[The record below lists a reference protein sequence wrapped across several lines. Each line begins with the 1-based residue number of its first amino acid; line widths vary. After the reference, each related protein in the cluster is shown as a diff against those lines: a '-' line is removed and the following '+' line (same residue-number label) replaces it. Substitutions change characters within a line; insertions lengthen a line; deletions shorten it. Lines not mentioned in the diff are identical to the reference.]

1 MPTHQ
6 RNISMVFQDGQ
17 LFAHRSVA
25 RNISYGLEMAGVGS
39 SQRDERVR
47 EMLDLVGLSGYG
59 DRDVATLSG
68 GQAQRIALARSL
80 APSPHVLLLDEPLS
94 ALDKDLRERLAE
106 DLRDILVQAKMTAIF
121 VTHDRMEADAVA
133 DRVCVMDAGRIVRE
147 V

>member
-1 MPTHQ
+1 
-6 RNISMVFQDGQ
+6 
-17 LFAHRSVA
+17 
-25 RNISYGLEMAGVGS
+25 MAGVGG

-47 EMLDLVGLSGYG
+47 EMMDLVGLSGYG

-94 ALDKDLRERLAE
+94 ALDKDLRERLAG